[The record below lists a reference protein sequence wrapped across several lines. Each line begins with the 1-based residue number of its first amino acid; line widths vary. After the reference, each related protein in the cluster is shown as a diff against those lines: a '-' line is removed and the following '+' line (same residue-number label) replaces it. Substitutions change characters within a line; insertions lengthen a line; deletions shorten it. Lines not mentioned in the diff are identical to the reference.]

1 MGQYNIPKTKKESR
15 KSKKGRSKRITFD
28 NPILKAIST
37 FLVIIISTML
47 AGMIALQLY
56 LISLPPI
63 KNLNSLKPNIVTTF
77 CASDGRVIKTFA
89 AFTFSNVE
97 LKEVPKP
104 LIQALI
110 ATEDKNFYKHPGY
123 DIVGLVRSMIANV
136 LAGRVVQGASTLT
149 QQLSRILFLSNEKT
163 FTRKIKE
170 LQVAAQI
177 EKTISKDKILEMYL
191 NNVYLGSGAYGVKG
205 AAKIYFNKNLNE
217 LTLSEMA
224 LIAGLPQAPSVYSP
238 YNNIDLAKKRRNQVL
253 GRMLKMKY
261 IDKKTYEAAKNSEIK
276 LSDMPRMYATNKA
289 PYFCDYVMKDL
300 IKLGF
305 KEEDIVNGGYKVTTT
320 LNYDAQIKANES
332 ILNNLNAWG
341 LKNDK
346 NQAAVFSFNPID
358 GRILVYAG
366 GKDYSKS
373 QYDRVTQSSRPS
385 GSAFKPFI
393 YTAALEKGYSP
404 NDLIDDLPYRIGNW
418 TPRNYGNRYR
428 GPIPMYTALMI
439 SSNVCTARLMDA
451 TGIKPVIQLAR
462 VMGITTPIPYDF
474 TISLGSNSVKLFEMT
489 RAYGVFANGGFKV
502 EPYAIEKVESSR
514 GTVLY
519 EARKARTSK
528 VLNVNTAATM
538 TAIMKTVINSGTGRA
553 ANIGKPA
560 AGKTGTTDDCKDA
573 YFIGFTPDVVTGV
586 WVGNDDNSRMGELTG
601 GTVPAKIWRDV
612 MLVATEPYGNS
623 DFEYPEIILTPFK
636 AKNIVVISQDEA
648 IKNWEEQDKKEFE
661 KDSKIFENE
670 IKKNQKEIMQQIKNT
685 AVKSDLVKP
694 DLVMP
699 DMVKPNVVKQ
709 EVIKPVEPVINTIPV
724 KKVKAPKETISESES
739 VQEIGMPKMDM
750 FAPVP
755 MNNSLNI
762 E

>member
-1 MGQYNIPKTKKESR
+1 MKPYSIPRGKRRGKTKRVTFESSFVR
-15 KSKKGRSKRITFD
+15 TFTTFSVF
-28 NPILKAIST
+28 AIG
-37 FLVIIISTML
+37 VIL
-47 AGMIALQLY
+47 AGMLALKLY

-77 CASDGRVIKTFA
+77 CASNGEVIKTFA
-89 AFTFSNVE
+89 AYTFSNVE
-97 LKEVPKP
+97 LREVPKQ
-104 LIQALI
+104 LTQALI

-123 DIVGLVRSMIANV
+123 DIVGLARSMVANV

-205 AAKIYFNKNLNE
+205 AARIYFNKNLDE
-217 LTLSEMA
+217 LTLPEMA

-238 YNNIDLAKKRRNQVL
+238 YNNIELAKKRRNQVL
-253 GRMLKMKY
+253 LRMLKMKY
-261 IDKKTYEAAKNSEIK
+261 INKKTYEEAKKAPIE
-276 LSDMPRMYATNKA
+276 LSTMPTMYATNKA

-300 IKLGF
+300 QKLGF
-305 KEEDIVNGGYKVTTT
+305 TEEDIINGGYKVITT
-320 LNYDAQIKANES
+320 LNYDAQVKANEA
-332 ILNNLNAWG
+332 ILSNLNAWG
-341 LKNDK
+341 LKHDK
-346 NQAAVFSFNPID
+346 NQAAVFSFSPID

-366 GKDYSKS
+366 GKNYSKS

-393 YTAALEKGYSP
+393 YTAAIEKGYSP
-404 NDLIDDLPYRIGNW
+404 NDMIDDLPYKIGDW
-418 TPRNYGNRYR
+418 TPKNYANKYR
-428 GPIPMYTALMI
+428 GPIPLYTALMI
-439 SSNVCTARLMDA
+439 SSNVCTARLMEA
-451 TGIKPVIQLAR
+451 TGIRPVIQLAR
-462 VMGITTPIPYDF
+462 VMGISTPIPYDY

-489 RAYGVFANGGFKV
+489 RAYGIFANGGFRV
-502 EPYAIEKVESSR
+502 EPYAIERVESSR

-528 VLNVNTAATM
+528 VLNINTAATM
-538 TAIMKTVINSGTGRA
+538 TAIMKTVIQSGTGRA

-612 MLVATEPYGNS
+612 MLVATAPYGNS
-623 DFEYPEIILTPFK
+623 DFEYPEILLKPFK
-636 AKNIVVISQDEA
+636 APSVSVITQSEA
-648 IKNWEEQDKKEFE
+648 RKAWEEQEEKERLE
-661 KDSKIFENE
+661 KEKLNNSELNIP
-670 IKKNQKEIMQQIKNT
+670 I
-685 AVKSDLVKP
+685 VKP
-694 DLVMP
+694 DS
-699 DMVKPNVVKQ
+699 VKPQEVLQQSILPIRKKEQAQSQVKTIEVKQ
-709 EVIKPVEPVINTIPV
+709 EKVEKLEDV
-724 KKVKAPKETISESES
+724 
-739 VQEIGMPKMDM
+739 

-755 MNNSLNI
+755 VDTTPL